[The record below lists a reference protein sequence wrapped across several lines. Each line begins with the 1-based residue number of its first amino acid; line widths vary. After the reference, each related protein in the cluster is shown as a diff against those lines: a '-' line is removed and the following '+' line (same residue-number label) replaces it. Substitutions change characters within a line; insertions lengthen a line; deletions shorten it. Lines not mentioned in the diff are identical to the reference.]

1 LIQAMNDKDAGV
13 RRVAVQGFRYQP
25 DRMKEAVPALI
36 EVLKRKDDRS
46 MDQVISSLSQAGRED
61 RVAAAALTEHY
72 RKLNPSSYMR
82 ASVLSAIGRC
92 GANAKDVIP
101 LCVEALKDEDENLVQ
116 TAVRILTQLD
126 PANKMLV
133 SALVDVRGRERDLD
147 RRIGRPDPR
156 DREQKPLG
164 PPAIKELCA
173 VLANDKEADRRAGA
187 AIVLGTMVRDAK
199 SAEDALKN
207 ALKDTDPRVRLHV
220 ADAYLL
226 VTNETRTP
234 MPVLLA
240 ALKDK
245 DIGLRRFAAQIVAGM
260 GKEASP
266 ALPQL
271 LEALKDQDDRVA
283 GSLIRGLSQMGRDA
297 VPAIPV
303 LVEIVRDGGDS
314 QARSN
319 AVHALMPFG
328 REAKEAVPA
337 LLDMLKNSR
346 NDRSAAVMALA
357 KIATPTEALPAFVE
371 VLTEPSRE
379 REPGEHVIAEALV
392 QFGPAA
398 VGSVA
403 ELLQHKRAEVRIRA
417 INVLVRFGK
426 QAQNIVPQL
435 IDVMDDKD
443 EDVALGAAEAVWSID
458 RRPEVLPHFVR
469 ALKAKTANNRARA
482 ARGLR
487 YLGAAAKPAVPE
499 LIAAC
504 KDVDSSVRREAY
516 RALSLVDN
524 ETARK
529 LGDPD
534 VDEPGDR
541 KPR

>member
-1 LIQAMNDKDAGV
+1 
-13 RRVAVQGFRYQP
+13 
-25 DRMKEAVPALI
+25 
-36 EVLKRKDDRS
+36 
-46 MDQVISSLSQAGRED
+46 
-61 RVAAAALTEHY
+61 
-72 RKLNPSSYMR
+72 
-82 ASVLSAIGRC
+82 
-92 GANAKDVIP
+92 
-101 LCVEALKDEDENLVQ
+101 
-116 TAVRILTQLD
+116 
-126 PANKMLV
+126 MLV

-156 DREQKPLG
+156 DREQRPLG
-164 PPAIKELCA
+164 PQAIKELCA

-207 ALKDTDPRVRLHV
+207 ALKDPDPRVRLRA
-220 ADAYLL
+220 ADAYWL

-240 ALKDK
+240 SLKDK

-260 GKEASP
+260 GKEASH

-297 VPAIPV
+297 APAIPV

-319 AVHALMPFG
+319 AAHALMQFG
-328 REAKEAVPA
+328 REAKDAVPG
-337 LLDMLKNSR
+337 LLDMLKTGNRS
-346 NDRSAAVMALA
+346 SAAWALA
-357 KIATPTEALPAFVE
+357 KIATPAEALPGFLE
-371 VLTEPSRE
+371 VLSEPYRE
-379 REPGEHVIAEALV
+379 REPEEHVIADALT

-417 INVLVRFGK
+417 MNVLVRFGK
-426 QAQNIVPQL
+426 QAQSIVPQL

-443 EDVALGAAEAVWSID
+443 EDVALSAAEAVWSID
-458 RRPEVLPHFVR
+458 RRPEVLPQFVR
-469 ALKAKTANNRARA
+469 GLKAKTANNRVRA
-482 ARGLR
+482 ARNLMNM
-487 YLGAAAKPAVPE
+487 GADAKPAVPE
-499 LIAAC
+499 LVAAC
-504 KDVDSSVRREAY
+504 KDSDAAVRREAY
-516 RALSLVDN
+516 RTLSMVHN

-529 LGDPD
+529 LGNPD
-534 VDEPGDR
+534 ADEKR
-541 KPR
+541 R